1 MVWISKWG
9 GCFKIN
15 QGIRKEDWVSILYQS
30 VMKSIKNFQAESII
44 QALLYFIVQE
54 DDTDVFKNKREEY

>member
-1 MVWISKWG
+1 
-9 GCFKIN
+9 
-15 QGIRKEDWVSILYQS
+15 
-30 VMKSIKNFQAESII
+30 MKSIKNFQAESII